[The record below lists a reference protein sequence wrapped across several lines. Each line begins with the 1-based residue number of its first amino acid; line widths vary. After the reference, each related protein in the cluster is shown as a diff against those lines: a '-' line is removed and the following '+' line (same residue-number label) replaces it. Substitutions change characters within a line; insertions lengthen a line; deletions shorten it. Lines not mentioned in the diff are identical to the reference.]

1 MKMTYLKYFLAVFAA
16 AALFASCSKNAET
29 DPDPDPTPPAPP
41 TPAYK
46 VGDYYDRNFVKGVVV
61 YVDETGEHGLLV
73 SLKEH
78 KEVWS
83 YRDNEEAMR
92 SQPGSGSYNSG
103 CVQEIRDWKE
113 FYPAFVKA
121 CEDNVGALKNGS
133 SLQWTNSQSSIKLTP
148 ATTPTTLR
156 AEQVP

>member
-1 MKMTYLKYFLAVFAA
+1 
-16 AALFASCSKNAET
+16 
-29 DPDPDPTPPAPP
+29 
-41 TPAYK
+41 
-46 VGDYYDRNFVKGVVV
+46 
-61 YVDETGEHGLLV
+61 
-73 SLKEH
+73 
-78 KEVWS
+78 
-83 YRDNEEAMR
+83 MR